1 MADEIPEVVI
11 GAEKPYFCFSAT
23 LRIWGDVPD
32 LGDISRRLG
41 LEPTHAHRKGEKRGP
56 RSPGYRHDHWS
67 YKAPVAEERPLE
79 EHILALWEAIR
90 QHVDYLKSL
99 KETLNVDVFCGYR
112 SNSQTAGFQVG
123 HGCLEMFVRLEVPF
137 GVSVIV
143 LPD

>member
-1 MADEIPEVVI
+1 MTDEIPEVVI
-11 GAEKPYFCFSAT
+11 GAEEPYFCFSAT
-23 LRIWGDVPD
+23 LRIWGAIPD
-32 LGDISRRLG
+32 LDAISRRLG

-67 YKAPVAEERPLE
+67 YSPPVAEERPLE
-79 EHILALWEAIR
+79 EHILALCEAVR

-99 KETLNVDVFCGYR
+99 KEKLNVDVFCGYR

-123 HGCLEMFVRLEVPF
+123 HECLELFTQLEVPF

-143 LPD
+143 M